1 MTDGKGRNPRNVR
14 RAGLL
19 FSGLLVTLTLPLPG
33 LAEDASGSGSGPLGF
48 PSGSTLRSIVAGEAA
63 PGKSLPGKPLRPDFG
78 PREWSQEGGGQTRN
92 PFFASRTGRKTPFPP
107 PPLSAPPSPGEGS
120 LLFSAPQKTNSAVEW
135 ERNFGTTPL
144 VALDYHFAHQP
155 VLAGGRLLLSSTRG
169 QVLCLDAVTGTTLWH
184 VRLPESVWT
193 SGVADQNAFYVAS
206 GSPNVTA
213 PHMMGYAQTRK
224 IRRGAGT
231 GHLYA
236 LSLLS
241 GKILWTAP
249 VPGPVLGSPV
259 LADGKIWVATG
270 NARLAGYSV
279 VRERKVIDMPLR
291 SSAGWSSPLYVH
303 HWLWLSLEGPT
314 KLVAL
319 WPEKKRTVWALT
331 TPPTERLVL
340 FTPTPAFGAMRLVTL
355 FLSVDRGL
363 PRERLAT
370 ASAVTG
376 HIFHEFPFAARKER
390 VNVAPVEPPDL
401 PSFARV
407 YEGESGPVVAGQTA
421 VAASPIL
428 ARALAVDIPSGHPF
442 WSVAL
447 PARPE
452 SSGTVAG
459 LLYLLPLRDRLLLLD
474 LATGKIL
481 KMRSLDGE
489 PAPGS
494 PPVMETTLYL
504 AEKNGRVRAISLE
517 KERTRI
523 FPPPAPPSLSSGRPE
538 GERPPDRSGE
548 GR

>member
-1 MTDGKGRNPRNVR
+1 MTDGKGANPGNLR
-14 RAGLL
+14 RAALL
-19 FSGLLVTLTLPLPG
+19 FSGLLVTLALPLPG
-33 LAEDASGSGSGPLGF
+33 LAEDASGSGGPLGF

-63 PGKSLPGKPLRPDFG
+63 PEKSLPGKPLRPDFG
-78 PREWSQEGGGQTRN
+78 PREWSQEGASQTRN
-92 PFFASRTGRKTPFPP
+92 PFFAAPTGRKNPSPSPPLSP
-107 PPLSAPPSPGEGS
+107 PPLPGEEERRIS
-120 LLFSAPQKTNSAVEW
+120 RLPPTSVSPVEW
-135 ERNFGTTPL
+135 KRNFGPTPL
-144 VALDYHFAHQP
+144 VALDYRFAHQP
-155 VLAGGRLLLSSTRG
+155 VLAGGRLLLASTRG

-184 VRLPESVWT
+184 VRLPESVWA

-206 GSPNVTA
+206 GSPYITA

-270 NARLAGYSV
+270 NARLAGYSI

-376 HIFHEFPFAARKER
+376 HIFHEFPFAARKDK
-390 VNVAPVEPPDL
+390 VTVAPVEPPDL

-428 ARALAVDIPSGHPF
+428 GRALAVDIPSGHLF
-442 WSVAL
+442 WSVGL

-523 FPPPAPPSLSSGRPE
+523 FPPPAPPSLSSGAPA
-538 GERPPDRSGE
+538 GERPPDISGE

>member
-1 MTDGKGRNPRNVR
+1 MTDGKGRNPGQART
-14 RAGLL
+14 AALL
-19 FSGLLVTLTLPLPG
+19 FSGFLLTLMIPLPG
-33 LAEDASGSGSGPLGF
+33 WSEDASGSGNGPLGF
-48 PSGSTLRSIVAGEAA
+48 PSGSTLRSIVAGEVA
-63 PGKSLPGKPLRPDFG
+63 PGKSLPGKPVRPDFG
-78 PREWSQEGGGQTRN
+78 PRQWSQEGGGETRN
-92 PFFASRTGRKTPFPP
+92 PFFA
-107 PPLSAPPSPGEGS
+107 APSPPGNENRRIPRI
-120 LLFSAPQKTNSAVEW
+120 PQKPVSPVEW
-135 ERNFGTTPL
+135 ELNFGTTPL
-144 VALDYHFAHQP
+144 LALDYRFAHQP
-155 VLAGGRLLLSSTRG
+155 VLAGGRLLLTSTRG

-184 VRLPESVWT
+184 VRLPESVRA

-206 GSPNVTA
+206 GFPYVTA

-224 IRRGAGT
+224 IRRGAGS

-270 NARLAGYSV
+270 NGHLAGYSV

-355 FLSVDRGL
+355 FLSVDKGL

-376 HIFHEFPFAARKER
+376 HIFHEFPFARKKDR
-390 VNVAPVEPPDL
+390 VTVSQVEPPDL

-407 YEGESGPVVAGQTA
+407 YEGETGPVVAGQTA

-428 ARALAVDIPSGHPF
+428 GRALAVDIPSGHLF
-442 WSVAL
+442 WSVGL
-447 PARPE
+447 PAEPE

-481 KMRSLDGE
+481 EKRSLDGE

-504 AEKNGRVRAISLE
+504 AEKNGRIRAISLE
-517 KERTRI
+517 KDRTRI
-523 FPPPAPPSLSSGRPE
+523 FPPPVPPSLSSGSPE
-538 GERPPDRSGE
+538 GEKPPEIPGD